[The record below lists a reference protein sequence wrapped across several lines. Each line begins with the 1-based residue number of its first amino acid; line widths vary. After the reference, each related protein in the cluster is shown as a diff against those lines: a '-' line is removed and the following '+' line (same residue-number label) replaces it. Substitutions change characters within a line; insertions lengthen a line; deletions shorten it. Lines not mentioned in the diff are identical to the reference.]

1 MSEWTADRMHELGS
15 RHAQLEADCD
25 IEGTMATVVP
35 NPVYEFH
42 PAGVRL
48 EGRDQVRRY
57 YEHLLTHFVPST
69 RGVRLLEEWASAASI
84 VQEYEITVEVAGDLE
99 AHRVI
104 GILFAEGELLGGERI
119 FSSERC
125 ARLMLGEALFAE
137 GSSSAV

>member
-1 MSEWTADRMHELGS
+1 MSDWSVERMHELGTK
-15 RHAQLEADCD
+15 HAKLEADCD
-25 IEGTMATVVP
+25 LDGTMATVVE

-48 EGRDQVRRY
+48 EGREQVRRY

-69 RGVRLLEEWASAASI
+69 RGVTLIEEWVSASSI
-84 VQEYEITVEVAGDLE
+84 AQEYEITVEVEGALE

-119 FSSERC
+119 YSSERG
-125 ARLMLGEALFAE
+125 ARLMLGEALYAQ
-137 GSSSAV
+137 GASR

>member
-1 MSEWTADRMHELGS
+1 MSDWSVERMHELGTK
-15 RHAQLEADCD
+15 HARLEADCD
-25 IEGTMATVVP
+25 LDGTMATVVE

-48 EGRDQVRRY
+48 EGREQVRRY

-69 RGVRLLEEWASAASI
+69 RGVTLIEEWVSASSI
-84 VQEYEITVEVAGDLE
+84 AQEYEITVEVEGALE

-119 FSSERC
+119 YSSERC
-125 ARLMLGEALFAE
+125 ARLMLGEALYAQ
-137 GSSSAV
+137 GSSR

>member
-1 MSEWTADRMHELGS
+1 MHELGTK
-15 RHAQLEADCD
+15 HAKLEADCD
-25 IEGTMATVVP
+25 LDGTMATVVE

-48 EGRDQVRRY
+48 EGREQVRRY

-69 RGVRLLEEWASAASI
+69 RGVTLIEEWVSASSI
-84 VQEYEITVEVAGDLE
+84 AQEYEITVEVEGALE

-119 FSSERC
+119 YSSERC
-125 ARLMLGEALFAE
+125 ARLMLGEALYAQ
-137 GSSSAV
+137 GSSR

>member
-1 MSEWTADRMHELGS
+1 MSEWTAEAMHALGA
-15 RHAQLEADCD
+15 RHAQCETDCD
-25 IEGTMATVVP
+25 LAGTMATVVP
-35 NPVYEFH
+35 HPGYEFQ

-57 YEHLLTHFVPST
+57 YDHLLTQFVPST
-69 RGVRLLEEWASAASI
+69 REVVLVEEWVSAVSVA
-84 VQEYEITVEVAGDLE
+84 QEYEITVEVSGDLE
-99 AHRVI
+99 THRVI

-137 GSSSAV
+137 GAANAG

>member
-1 MSEWTADRMHELGS
+1 MSDWSVERMHELGTK
-15 RHAQLEADCD
+15 HAKLEADCD
-25 IEGTMATVVP
+25 LDGTMATVVE

-48 EGRDQVRRY
+48 EGREQVRRY

-69 RGVRLLEEWASAASI
+69 RGVTLIEEWVSASSI
-84 VQEYEITVEVAGDLE
+84 AQEYEITVEVEGALE

-119 FSSERC
+119 YSSERC
-125 ARLMLGEALFAE
+125 ARLMLGEALYAQ
-137 GSSSAV
+137 GSSR